1 MGFRGILRIIED
13 FCVVIKRFR
22 NCSFPVF
29 AELAN
34 GRKLLV
40 LQAYNSYAS
49 AIYADN
55 LAAVI
60 IENIQNSSYEKK
72 CERETC

>member
-1 MGFRGILRIIED
+1 M
-13 FCVVIKRFR
+13 IKHFYLFIRCFR

-29 AELAN
+29 EQLAN

-49 AIYADN
+49 AICADN

-72 CERETC
+72 CEYETC